1 MSRPDR
7 YDVAITA
14 GAAVLA
20 TVTARADHET
30 LITGVFITFVYT
42 LLALLARAGLEAWHR
57 AARARARARLL
68 ARTRPDQVARE
79 AIGEERR
86 RLSIEIS
93 GMLRESLEEIAT
105 EVSDLGRDDP
115 RSALRRVHAAT
126 QLATSELRRQL
137 GLLRESGNEVPD
149 EDAATRA
156 SASRR
161 DLYIAL
167 AITAVAAVET
177 SLYLFTEGKEQLWPG
192 SAITS
197 TLAAATVVGR
207 RSALALATTCCAAV
221 FALASLV
228 GSPVFGG
235 FWSFGTVGILLW
247 TVAVRDRW
255 RLTEV
260 AAGTALVTSVVWTR
274 RVDDPDNLGVIVVI
288 MVVAVVAGLVARALG
303 AREASFRS
311 RAERRAEELRVA
323 AEMAVNAERLGYARE
338 LHDVISHAVGL
349 IALQAAA
356 AQVSWPTDPDAARAS
371 IAVIR
376 DTADTALRELDGL
389 GIGST
394 PPRSVEDIHAL
405 VDRIRA
411 AHTRVDLRVEGELA
425 GPCAGIVHRVVQ
437 EALTNTVRHAPGAA
451 ATVEVRLDGAWVHV
465 RVRDDGGRTS
475 ASRTS
480 GTTRGFGLVGLT
492 ERVQLAGGTL
502 TAGPDESAGFVVEA
516 VLPVV
521 VPAAPA

>member
-1 MSRPDR
+1 VSRPDR

-20 TVTARADHET
+20 MITARLDHET

-42 LLALLARAGLEAWHR
+42 LIALLARAGVEAWSR
-57 AARARARARLL
+57 GAQARARARLL

-79 AIGEERR
+79 AIEEERR

-93 GMLRESLEEIAT
+93 GMLRETLEEVAG
-105 EVSDLGRDDP
+105 EVSDVGRDDP
-115 RSALRRVHAAT
+115 RPALRRVHAAT

-137 GLLRESGNEVPD
+137 GLLREQGDAVPD
-149 EDAATRA
+149 EEAATPGA
-156 SASRR
+156 PSRR
-161 DLYIAL
+161 DLYVAL

-221 FALASLV
+221 FAISSVV

-235 FWSFGTVGILLW
+235 FWSFGTVGMLLW

-260 AAGTALVTSVVWTR
+260 AAGAALVASVVWTR
-274 RVDDPDNLGVIVVI
+274 RVDDPDNLEVIVVI

-323 AEMAVNAERLGYARE
+323 AEMAVNAERLGFARE
-338 LHDVISHAVGL
+338 LHDVTSHAVGL

-356 AQVSWPTDPDAARAS
+356 AQVSWPTDPDSTRAS

-376 DTADTALRELDGL
+376 ETAETALRELDGL
-389 GIGST
+389 GIGAT
-394 PPRSVEDIHAL
+394 PPRSIEDIHAL
-405 VDRIRA
+405 VERIRA

-451 ATVEVRLDGAWVHV
+451 ATVDVRVDDARVHV
-465 RVRDDGGRTS
+465 RVRDDGGGTS
-475 ASRTS
+475 ARRP
-480 GTTRGFGLVGLT
+480 GTTRGFGLVGLA

-502 TAGPDESAGFVVEA
+502 TAGPDESGGFVVEA
-516 VLPVV
+516 VVPVV
-521 VPAAPA
+521 VPAVPA